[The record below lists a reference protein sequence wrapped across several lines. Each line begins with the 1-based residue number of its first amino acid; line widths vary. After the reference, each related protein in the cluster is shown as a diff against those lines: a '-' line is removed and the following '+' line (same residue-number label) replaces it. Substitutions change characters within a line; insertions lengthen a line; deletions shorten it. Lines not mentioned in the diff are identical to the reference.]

1 LANVKDY
8 FSQVFR
14 PDQTVIVV
22 IGKVIPKQARQVIER
37 YFGQWTASGPKP
49 NILLPPVPANT
60 PASVAVPD
68 ASRVQDG
75 VDLAETL
82 GLTRSN
88 PDYYALVLGNHVLG
102 GGFYATRLYRELREE
117 TGLVYSV
124 EVELQANQ
132 TRALYAIEYACDPD
146 NVAKVHGIVERNLME
161 MQSQMVNPDE
171 LRQAKLML
179 LRRIP
184 LSESSLQSIAMGL
197 INRSIL
203 DLPPDEPITAAKD
216 YAAMTAEQVQAAFAR
231 WVRPA
236 DLVQITQGPLPK

>member
-1 LANVKDY
+1 
-8 FSQVFR
+8 
-14 PDQTVIVV
+14 
-22 IGKVIPKQARQVIER
+22 
-37 YFGQWTASGPKP
+37 
-49 NILLPPVPANT
+49 
-60 PASVAVPD
+60 
-68 ASRVQDG
+68 
-75 VDLAETL
+75 
-82 GLTRSN
+82 
-88 PDYYALVLGNHVLG
+88 
-102 GGFYATRLYRELREE
+102 
-117 TGLVYSV
+117 V

-146 NVAKVHGIVERNLME
+146 NVAKVHGIVERNLMK
-161 MQSQMVNPDE
+161 MQSQTVNPDE

-184 LSESSLQSIAMGL
+184 LSESSLQSIARGL

-216 YAAMTAEQVQAAFAR
+216 YAAMTAEQVQAAFAK

>member
-1 LANVKDY
+1 
-8 FSQVFR
+8 
-14 PDQTVIVV
+14 
-22 IGKVIPKQARQVIER
+22 
-37 YFGQWTASGPKP
+37 
-49 NILLPPVPANT
+49 
-60 PASVAVPD
+60 
-68 ASRVQDG
+68 VQDG

-102 GGFYATRLYRELREE
+102 GGFYATRLYRELREK

-124 EVELQANQ
+124 EVELQAHQ
-132 TRALYAIEYACDPD
+132 TRALYAIDYACDPD

-161 MQSQMVNPDE
+161 MQSQIVNPDE

-184 LSESSLQSIAMGL
+184 LSESSLQSIAKGL
-197 INRSIL
+197 IKRSIL

-216 YAAMTAEQVQAAFAR
+216 YAAMTAEQVQAAFAK